1 MMPHIQNWY
10 LDIRMNTYLQKKHQ
24 LHPLISKKISYN
36 AKTAMLFFKHHFYLL
51 IGKEK
56 YSCNSSR
63 SIWRPKNNSYTTG
76 TLSQKHVTSHLFHLR
91 CISHCV
97 YTNYLFLY
105 FPYILVDKVVV
116 SAILFDQKKLTDQM
130 LYDASILQEKKD
142 V

>member
-1 MMPHIQNWY
+1 
-10 LDIRMNTYLQKKHQ
+10 
-24 LHPLISKKISYN
+24 
-36 AKTAMLFFKHHFYLL
+36 MLFFKHHFCLL

-63 SIWRPKNNSYTTG
+63 SIWRPKNNSYTTV
-76 TLSQKHVTSHLFHLR
+76 TLSQKHVTSHLFHIR

-116 SAILFDQKKLTDQM
+116 SAILFNQKKLTDQM
-130 LYDASILQEKKD
+130 LYDASVLQQNEMSNMRNKTQMIKHFTY
-142 V
+142 VWSSEQMSVYSISVYT

>member
-1 MMPHIQNWY
+1 
-10 LDIRMNTYLQKKHQ
+10 
-24 LHPLISKKISYN
+24 
-36 AKTAMLFFKHHFYLL
+36 MLFFKHHFYLL

-76 TLSQKHVTSHLFHLR
+76 TLSQKHLTCHLFHLR

-130 LYDASILQEKKD
+130 LYDASVLQQNEMSNMRNETQMIKHLTY
-142 V
+142 VRSSEQISVYSISVYT